1 MPSSK
6 GSHQAKRRIE
16 SQRNPPQNL
25 SRAMEDPAF
34 QASSNYAKAIAG
46 HTRTSTWMKQGK
58 RDAQQR

>member
-16 SQRNPPQNL
+16 SQRNPPQKL
-25 SRAMEDPAF
+25 VRVMEDPAL
-34 QASSNYAKAIAG
+34 QGPSNYAKAISG

-58 RDAQQR
+58 RDSQQR